1 MGAGVQGAAGQIA
14 QQRLDHLRGT
24 PTARM
29 QQWGFTTSGGAG
41 AGGPGRFAKG
51 APVFK
56 PQLVQ
61 QSQTGRSGTW
71 SQNNGA
77 KFKSAME

>member
-1 MGAGVQGAAGQIA
+1 MGAGVQGAAGKIA

-29 QQWGFTTSGGAG
+29 QQWGFTNSSGG
-41 AGGPGRFAKG
+41 GGPGRFAKG

-61 QSQTGRSGTW
+61 QSQMGRSGTW